1 MKGKS
6 HRRAPA
12 ARSPR
17 GVFASF
23 LLALSVVVAFCLGSL
38 GMDVAHGVMVRSELQ
53 KAVDSGALAGAYGFN
68 GTTSAANSVNTA
80 TACATSITGA
90 NLSDNLPVSS
100 RTSGT
105 SVKVVVSN
113 STSPVTVTVTAS
125 RYIAPIF
132 ARLLGFGSI
141 PVSAS
146 STASATTGLSVVHPG
161 QAYNLAA
168 SLDTVPSGGPQA
180 GKPLDNYT
188 GPSAPGK
195 QFSLVLNPQGSK
207 NAAWIS
213 DWSGASSPSLTVG
226 ATQVN
231 LKNGVVASQVA
242 DLSVGQTIVLPLI
255 QGDPPYNKSATVV
268 GIVGFQITSIGLPNT
283 ITGYLTTPV
292 CKGVPG
298 MPLLP
303 TTSSSSNLFL
313 QQWAPKSV
321 QLTQ

>member
-1 MKGKS
+1 MQGNS
-6 HRRAPA
+6 SRRAVA

-38 GMDVAHGVMVRSELQ
+38 GMDIAHGVMVRSELQ
-53 KAVDSGALAGAYGFN
+53 KAVDSGALAGAYSFKDSSSSGN
-68 GTTSAANSVNTA
+68 AVKTA
-80 TACATSITGA
+80 TAYTTAITGA
-90 NLSDNLPVSS
+90 NLADNLPVSS
-100 RTSGT
+100 STPGT
-105 SVKVVVSN
+105 TVKVAVSN
-113 STSPVTVTVTAS
+113 TNSPSTVTVTAT

-132 ARLLGFGSI
+132 ARLFGVGSV
-141 PVSAS
+141 PVSAT
-146 STASATTGLSVVHPG
+146 STATATTGLSVVHAG
-161 QAYNLAA
+161 QAYNLAV
-168 SLDTVPSGGPQA
+168 SLDTVPSSGPQDCN
-180 GKPLDNYT
+180 PLDNYT
-188 GPSAPGK
+188 GANAPGK

-213 DWSGASSPSLTVG
+213 DWTGTSSPSMTIG
-226 ATQVN
+226 SSQVD
-231 LKNGVVASQVA
+231 LKNGVVASQVS

-255 QGDPPYNKSATVV
+255 QGDPPYNKNATVV
-268 GIVGFQITSIGLPNT
+268 GVVGFQITSIGFPNT

-298 MPLLP
+298 MPLIP

-313 QQWAPKSV
+313 QQWAPRTV